1 MTSSRLHAGRDLSLL
16 RSLPLWLCA
25 VAAAFT
31 MSATAHAAS
40 TTDDL
45 QPPANAESMT
55 PKQAY
60 EHDKAYCNSQQATE
74 ARALCMKEANRA
86 YQEDRAGKL
95 EPAATASADDTAAT
109 PKHHRSHRMAK
120 GVSKNTETSTSGT
133 GTGSQNE
140 DASGSSTGK

>member
-1 MTSSRLHAGRDLSLL
+1 MTSSRLHAGHDLSLL
-16 RSLPLWLCA
+16 RSPSLWLCA

-40 TTDDL
+40 STDDL

-60 EHDKAYCNSQQATE
+60 EHDKAYCSSQQATE

-120 GVSKNTETSTSGT
+120 GASKNTETSTSGT
-133 GTGSQNE
+133 GSPNE